1 MDGLI
6 LFAHGARDPRWA
18 DPMWRLRDRVVAR
31 SPGTP
36 VEVAFLDIMQP
47 DLPTAAETL
56 VAAGCSGIGVVPIFL
71 GQGGHV
77 RRDLAALV
85 AAVQERHPG
94 LVVRCA
100 SAVGENDG
108 VLDALA
114 ACSVAALPEHDAAG
128 GAR

>member
-6 LFAHGARDPRWA
+6 LFGHGARDPRWA
-18 DPMWRLRDRVVAR
+18 DPMRNLRERILAR
-31 SPGTP
+31 APGTP
-36 VEVAFLDIMQP
+36 VELAFLDIMQP

-56 VAAGCSGIGVVPIFL
+56 VAAGCTGIGVVPIFL

-85 AAVQERHPG
+85 ATVQQRHPG
-94 LVVRCA
+94 LFVRCA
-100 SAVGENDG
+100 GPVGEDHD

-114 ACSVAALPEHDAAG
+114 AYSVAALPARAG
-128 GAR
+128 DGDPR

>member
-18 DPMWRLRDRVVAR
+18 DPMRRLRDRVVAR

-36 VEVAFLDIMQP
+36 VELAFLDIMQP

-56 VAAGCSGIGVVPIFL
+56 IAAGCTGIGVVPIFL

-100 SAVGENDG
+100 SAVGEDDG

-114 ACSVAALPEHDAAG
+114 ACSLAALPERGGAG
-128 GAR
+128 GPR